1 MEIRGSVALVTGAS
15 RGIGRAIA
23 LRLASEGAAV
33 AVNYRKERAKAE
45 QVVAEIERDKGRA
58 IAVQADVSSPE
69 DVKALVARV
78 ESALGPIDILVNN
91 AAIAPPRLIEEL
103 DLETWDATIANNL
116 RSAFLVCSAVIPGMR
131 ARRRGRLVFLSS
143 IAANTGGLIGPHYAA
158 SKAGLLGLM
167 HSYALRLAGEGI
179 TSNAVAPA
187 IIYTD
192 MLSTH
197 PRAQPENIVPV
208 KRWGTAEEVAEV
220 VLGMVSNGFITG
232 QTFHI
237 NGGMYPT

>member
-1 MEIRGSVALVTGAS
+1 MELGGKVALVTGAS

-23 LRLASEGAAV
+23 LRLASAGAAMG
-33 AVNYRKERAKAE
+33 VNYRRERDKAEDIVSQIERA
-45 QVVAEIERDKGRA
+45 KGRA

-69 DVKALVARV
+69 EVQRLVASVR
-78 ESALGPIDILVNN
+78 SSLGEIDILINN
-91 AAIAPPRLIEEL
+91 AAIAPPRLVEEL
-103 DLETWDATIANNL
+103 DLATWDETIANNL
-116 RSAFLVCSAVIPGMR
+116 RSAFLVSQAVIPGMR
-131 ARRRGRLVFLSS
+131 ARKWGRLIFLSS
-143 IAANTGGLIGPHYAA
+143 IAAKTG
-158 SKAGLLGLM
+158 GLLGLM
-167 HSYALRLAGEGI
+167 HSYASQLAGEGI

-187 IIYTD
+187 LIYTE

-197 PRAQPENIVPV
+197 PRAKPEVVVPI

-220 VLGMVSNGFITG
+220 VLGMVTNGFVTG